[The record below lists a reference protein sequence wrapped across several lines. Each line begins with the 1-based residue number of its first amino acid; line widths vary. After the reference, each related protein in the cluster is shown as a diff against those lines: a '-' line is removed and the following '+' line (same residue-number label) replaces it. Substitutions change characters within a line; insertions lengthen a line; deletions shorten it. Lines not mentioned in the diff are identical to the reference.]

1 MERTNARFLTPDDFE
16 PRPIFGAT
24 DVSFISLKAVLPAA
38 LSVLAPGGRFVA
50 LIKPQF
56 EAEKEEVG
64 EKGVVRDPAVHER
77 VLRDITDFVPT
88 IGWRVIGLDFSPIR
102 GPEGNIEFLMDIVEE
117 GNVTIKTNNYSI
129 SDTMQRAYDKFI
141 KSSV

>member
-1 MERTNARFLTPDDFE
+1 MFPA
-16 PRPIFGAT
+16 
-24 DVSFISLKAVLPAA
+24 AVLPAA